1 MRCLVI
7 SVCQWHGDREK
18 NSIIL
23 SRSISTYGPYKKV
36 LPVARN
42 SPGPLAE
49 NPYPGDIPVKAKH
62 KTDPPITEKN
72 LFGLGIILFRNRSLV
87 YRFLRNKLL

>member
-18 NSIIL
+18 NQLFS
-23 SRSISTYGPYKKV
+23 
-36 LPVARN
+36 PVAYPRM
-42 SPGPLAE
+42 GHIRKCFLE

-62 KTDPPITEKN
+62 KTDPLITEKN

-87 YRFLRNKLL
+87 YRFPRNKLL